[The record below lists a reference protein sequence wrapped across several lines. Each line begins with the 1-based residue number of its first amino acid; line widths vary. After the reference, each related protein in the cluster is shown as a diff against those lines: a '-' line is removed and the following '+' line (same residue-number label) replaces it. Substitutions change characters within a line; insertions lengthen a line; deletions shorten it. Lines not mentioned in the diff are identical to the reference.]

1 MLDSKRL
8 KKNPEAIADNLKR
21 RGFNLDMDK
30 WTNLSSTMKSLQSDT
45 ENVQAELNKISKE
58 IGILKKEGK
67 DSSKLEDKAKEI
79 TSKAKSQSRELASL
93 SEEVDLFLSS
103 IPNLIDD
110 DVPEGKD
117 EEDNLELR
125 TFGKVRSFDFA
136 PKNHLELGSNLNGI
150 DMESGVKITG
160 ARFAVLNGDL
170 ARLQRSLIN
179 FMLDIHTGEHGYQ
192 EVYVPY
198 IVNQDSLFGTGQLP
212 KFEDD
217 LFKLDGK
224 ESYYLASTAE
234 VPVTNLFRDEILD
247 SDVLPV
253 KLVCHTP
260 CFRSEAGSYGIDTKG
275 IMRLHQF
282 EKVELVQAVEE
293 KDSDNALEELTGHA
307 EEILKRLELPYR
319 VVSLCS
325 GDIGFSAAKT
335 YDLEVWIPSQE
346 RFREISSCSNF
357 RDFQARRM
365 KARWKNPSTKKTEHI
380 NTLNGS
386 GLALSRTLLAIMENF
401 QQKDGSIAIPEAL
414 RDFFGSNK
422 ILPKK

>member
-1 MLDSKRL
+1 MLDVKRL
-8 KKNPEAIADNLKR
+8 KKDPEIIVDNLKR
-21 RGFNLDMDK
+21 RGFELDLDQ
-30 WTNLSSTMKSLQSDT
+30 WISLESARKSLQSDT
-45 ENVQAELNKISKE
+45 ENMQAELNDISKE
-58 IGILKKEGK
+58 IGISKKEGT
-67 DSSKLEDKAKEI
+67 DSSKLEKKAGVL
-79 TSKAKSQSRELASL
+79 TSAIKSQSKELTSL
-93 SEEVDLFLSS
+93 LKEIDSFISS
-103 IPNLIDD
+103 VPNLIDD
-110 DVPEGKD
+110 DVPQGKD

-125 TFGKVRSFDFA
+125 THGKIRDFDFT
-136 PKNHLELGSNLNGI
+136 PKDHLELGSNLKAI

-160 ARFAVLNGDL
+160 ARFAVLNGEL

-179 FMLDIHTGEHGYQ
+179 FMLDIHTREHNYQ

-198 IVNQDSLFGTGQLP
+198 VVNKESLFGTGQLP
-212 KFEDD
+212 KFEED
-217 LFKLDGK
+217 LFKLEGK
-224 ESYYLASTAE
+224 ENFYLASTAE
-234 VPVTNLFRDEILD
+234 VPVTNLFRDEILN
-247 SDVLPV
+247 SDILPA

-260 CFRSEAGSYGIDTKG
+260 CFRSEAGSYGLDTKG

-293 KDSDNALEELTGHA
+293 KDSDKALEELTGHA

-346 RFREISSCSNF
+346 RYREISSCSNF

-365 KARWKNPSTKKTEHI
+365 KARWKNPSTNKTEFL

-414 RDFFGSNK
+414 RNYFGSDK
-422 ILPKK
+422 IKN